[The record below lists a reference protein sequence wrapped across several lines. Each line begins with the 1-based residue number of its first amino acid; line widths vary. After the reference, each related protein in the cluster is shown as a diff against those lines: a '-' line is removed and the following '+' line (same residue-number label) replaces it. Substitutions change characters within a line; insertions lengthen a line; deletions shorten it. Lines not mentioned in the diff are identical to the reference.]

1 MKQELIKQAFKLGN
15 SAGVLLPAEWK
26 NRKVIVKLVDKSIQ
40 EEIFEILNERNL
52 LSNTL
57 GIFLAGSYAR
67 NEETESSDIDIL
79 IITDNIN
86 KNLKIGKYEIIL
98 ISKDKLYLQIKNN
111 LYLVSLINEAK
122 PILNNDLLKSLKDM
136 TTNVSLKKSIEDIK
150 SILKTNQ
157 NIISMYEELDE
168 KVIDGTIYSLVLRL
182 RELYL
187 IECIKNNK
195 TPTNKEFISIIN
207 KVATPESYNAYLRV
221 KNDSKDKKI
230 IPVNEAKSLLLETKK
245 RLIRLENGKKN
256 QET

>member
-1 MKQELIKQAFKLGN
+1 
-15 SAGVLLPAEWK
+15 
-26 NRKVIVKLVDKSIQ
+26 
-40 EEIFEILNERNL
+40 
-52 LSNTL
+52 
-57 GIFLAGSYAR
+57 
-67 NEETESSDIDIL
+67 
-79 IITDNIN
+79 
-86 KNLKIGKYEIIL
+86 
-98 ISKDKLYLQIKNN
+98 
-111 LYLVSLINEAK
+111 
-122 PILNNDLLKSLKDM
+122 
-136 TTNVSLKKSIEDIK
+136 
-150 SILKTNQ
+150 
-157 NIISMYEELDE
+157 
-168 KVIDGTIYSLVLRL
+168 L